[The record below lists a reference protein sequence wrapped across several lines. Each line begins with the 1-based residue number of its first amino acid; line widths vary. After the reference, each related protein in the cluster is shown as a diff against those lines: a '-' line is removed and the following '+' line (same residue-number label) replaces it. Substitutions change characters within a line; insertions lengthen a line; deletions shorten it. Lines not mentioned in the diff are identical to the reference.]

1 MYYVGKYEELRRE
14 GKGCKDERD
23 AIHRWMMASR
33 CCAGRVGMLVLM
45 LVVLQFKQNKDRWNI
60 PMTRPAAAKKRE
72 ISASKGEKQEDSL
85 GG

>member
-1 MYYVGKYEELRRE
+1 
-14 GKGCKDERD
+14 
-23 AIHRWMMASR
+23 
-33 CCAGRVGMLVLM
+33 MLVLM

-60 PMTRPAAAKKRE
+60 PMIRPAAAKKRE